1 VKGRGDTDAL
11 IKLRVACDLAIAAA
25 HELGEP
31 LPPRLEE
38 QINELCDAIQ
48 AELESRDVRFA
59 EASETRR
66 PGVFGDPHAQ
76 RTFH

>member
-1 VKGRGDTDAL
+1 VGVRGDTDAL

-31 LPPRLEE
+31 LPVPLEE
-38 QINELCDAIQ
+38 QINGLCEAIQ

-59 EASETRR
+59 ETLLDGS
-66 PGVFGDPHAQ
+66 
-76 RTFH
+76 